1 MADSADQALKT
12 VEGSVEAALVENHR
26 DFLRFLVRRVGDA
39 DTAEDVLQQ
48 FCLRAVSRGS
58 ELRRSESA
66 VAWLYRLLRTTLVDH
81 YRSEAARRRREAD
94 YARMQGLS
102 DEGRDAE
109 LQSTICTCLETLLPT
124 LKAEYAD
131 ILRRVDLQETPPREV
146 ARDLALT
153 PNNMR
158 VRLHRA
164 RQAIK
169 ESLLLSCRTCAE
181 HSCLDCDC
189 KPAGGAEEAARA
201 AAKITGS

>member
-1 MADSADQALKT
+1 MADDAVEALRAVGAT
-12 VEGSVEAALVENHR
+12 VEAALVENHR
-26 DFLRFLVRRVGDA
+26 NFLRFLVRRVGDA

-48 FCLRAVSRGS
+48 FSLRAVSRGS
-58 ELRRSESA
+58 ELRQSESA

-81 YRSEAARRRREAD
+81 YRSETARRRREAD
-94 YARMQGLS
+94 YARMEIPS
-102 DEGRDAE
+102 DEERDVE
-109 LQSTICTCLETLLPT
+109 LESTVCACLETLLPT

-146 ARDLALT
+146 ARDLGLT
-153 PNNMR
+153 PSNVR

-181 HSCLDCDC
+181 HGCLDCDC
-189 KPAGGAEEAARA
+189 KAPGEPGGGAEETAW
-201 AAKITGS
+201 KST

>member
-1 MADSADQALKT
+1 MADDTDVALRAIGSA
-12 VEGSVEAALVENHR
+12 VEAALVENHR

-39 DTAEDVLQQ
+39 DTAADVLQQ

-81 YRSEAARRRREAD
+81 YRSETKRRRREAD
-94 YARMQGLS
+94 YAQMEILS
-102 DEGRDAE
+102 NEGPDVE
-109 LQSTICTCLETLLPT
+109 LQGKVCACLETLLPT

-131 ILRRVDLQETPPREV
+131 ILQRVDLRETPPREV
-146 ARDLALT
+146 ARDLGLT
-153 PNNMR
+153 PNNVR

-181 HSCLDCDC
+181 HGCLDCDC
-189 KPAGGAEEAARA
+189 KAPGGSSGGAEEAAG
-201 AAKITGS
+201 KSS